1 MENND
6 IKEALKRN
14 IDEASEEMAPKLKK
28 ALAFFPPIHPAGFPF
43 IVIFLIVTVLLALV
57 SPTMGFIGIILSAWC
72 VYFFR
77 NPHRV
82 TPTQDGLV
90 ISPADGRVVAVQKS
104 GYPKELTKSKGQKSG
119 YRISIFL
126 NVFNVHV
133 NRNPIDGVV
142 EQVVYRPG
150 KFVNASF
157 DKASEDNER
166 SSVLVKTK
174 DGQYVSYTQIAGLIA
189 RRIINN
195 LKNDDNVTAGEV
207 FGLIRFGS
215 RMDIVLPEGVE
226 PQVIVGQTMTAG
238 ETILADLNGKAKAPK
253 GRIS

>member
-14 IDEASEEMAPKLKK
+14 IDEASEEITPKLKK
-28 ALAFFPPIHPAGFPF
+28 ATASLPPIHPAGFPF
-43 IVIFLIVTVLLALV
+43 IIIFLIITVLLALV
-57 SPTMGFIGIILSAWC
+57 NPTLGLVGLILSAWC
-72 VYFFR
+72 IYFFR
-77 NPHRV
+77 NPPRV
-82 TPTQDGLV
+82 TPVQSGLV
-90 ISPADGRVVAVQKS
+90 ISPADGRVVAIQKAP
-104 GYPKELTKSKGQKSG
+104 YPKELTKAKGQKSG
-119 YRISIFL
+119 YRISVFL

-133 NRNPIDGVV
+133 NRNPIDGDI

-174 DGQYVSYTQIAGLIA
+174 DGKYVSYTQIAGLIA
-189 RRIINN
+189 RRIINK
-195 LKNDDNVTAGEV
+195 LKAGDTVTAGEV

-226 PQVIVGQTMTAG
+226 PQVFIGQTMTAG
-238 ETILADLNGKAKAPK
+238 ETVLADLNSKSKAGKS
-253 GRIS
+253 RTS

>member
-14 IDEASEEMAPKLKK
+14 IEEASEELSPKIEE
-28 ALAFFPPIHPAGFPF
+28 AVSMIPAIHPAGYPF
-43 IVIFLIVTVLLALV
+43 IIIFAFINILLALITPALGV
-57 SPTMGFIGIILSAWC
+57 VGLILTAWC
-72 VYFFR
+72 MYFFR
-77 NPHRV
+77 NPKRV
-82 TPTQDGLV
+82 TPVQDGLV
-90 ISPADGRVVAVQKS
+90 ISPADGRIVAIQKTD
-104 GYPKELTKSKGQKSG
+104 YPSELTDATGLKSG

-126 NVFNVHV
+126 NVFNVHI
-133 NRNPIDGVV
+133 NRNPISGTI

-166 SSVLVKTK
+166 SSVLVKTANGK
-174 DGQYVSYTQIAGLIA
+174 YVSYTQIAGLIA

-195 LKNDDNVTAGEV
+195 LKKGETVTAGEI

-226 PQVIVGQTMTAG
+226 PQVIVGQTMIAG
-238 ETILADLNGKAKAPK
+238 ETILADLNSTAKLPE